1 MEAQKKP
8 PVNIGIL
15 AHVDGGKTTLTE
27 QILYISGAVR
37 SLGRVDDGSAHTDFM
52 EIERERGISVRAAS
66 AFLDWKG
73 QRINLI
79 DTPGHSDFSG
89 EVQRALRAL
98 DFAVLVLSAVEGVQS
113 QTELLWKVLRAAKLP
128 VIFFI
133 NKTDR
138 TGADVSRV
146 LEEIKDI
153 FSVRPIAAAA
163 SKEEL
168 AEAVS
173 DFDDSVMEK
182 YLDGGAESI
191 PDSELASSFK
201 KGFADGRIYPY
212 LAGSALKGEGVAEL
226 LDTICLLAGDEDKSS
241 EEPSGV
247 IFKLE
252 HDPVLGR
259 VSFIRLFAG
268 TIKNRDIL
276 RNLTRGC
283 DEKVVQIRKVV
294 GKKEIDSGVLTSGDI
309 GAVYGLSRAGNGD
322 VIGSG
327 AYVPKESV
335 MTAPMLR
342 VKITPEDENS
352 YPALVSALEQL
363 SAEDPLLDVIWQK
376 ESRELLIKITGMIQT
391 EVVASILKERF
402 GLAVLIGEPQVIYKE
417 HPLKRAEGYVEYTM
431 PKPCWAVMNFI
442 IEPLPAGSGVVFESI
457 VHNDKIYQRYQAQ
470 VAQTI
475 PEALRQG
482 PKGWEVTDIK
492 ITLADGE
499 HHTVHTHPLDFM
511 LATPMG
517 IMDGLVNSGTELLE
531 PILKFRLS
539 FPEEYSG
546 KIIGEI
552 ISMRGTFDSP
562 VIIKGMAV
570 MEGRMPL
577 STSMNFPMRLSSVSG
592 GRGVLFTSFDGY
604 EPVPPGEGV
613 EVPYRGVSPLDRAK
627 YILFKRGALGNI

>member
-1 MEAQKKP
+1 MEPDKNP

-27 QILYISGAVR
+27 QILYLSGSVR

-52 EIERERGISVRAAS
+52 DVERARGISVRAAS
-66 AFLDWKG
+66 AFLTWKG
-73 QRINLI
+73 QKINLI

-89 EVQRALRAL
+89 EVQRVLRAL

-113 QTELLWKVLRAAKLP
+113 QTELLWKVLRTMKMP

-138 TGADVSRV
+138 SGADVRRV
-146 LEEIKDI
+146 LDEISGI
-153 FSVRPIAAAA
+153 LSVRPLASSS
-163 SKEEL
+163 SKEEII
-168 AEAVS
+168 EAVS
-173 DFDDSVMEK
+173 EFDDAITEK
-182 YLDGGAESI
+182 YLEGGPSSVSE
-191 PDSELASSFK
+191 SELHESWK
-201 KGFADGRIYPY
+201 KCFSRAEIYPY
-212 LAGSALKGEGVAEL
+212 LAGSALKGEGVTEL
-226 LDTICLLAGDEDKSS
+226 LDTIASLALSNNMS
-241 EEPSGV
+241 EEDPSGV
-247 IFKLE
+247 VFKLE

-259 VSFIRLFAG
+259 VAFVRLFSG
-268 TIKNRDIL
+268 TLKNRDIV
-276 RNLTRGC
+276 RNLTSGC
-283 DEKVVQIRKVV
+283 DEKIVQIRKAV
-294 GKKEIDSGVLTSGDI
+294 GKKETDSGILSAGDI
-309 GAVYGLSRAGNGD
+309 GSIYGFSHAKNGD

-327 AYVPKESV
+327 AYVPKEPD
-335 MTAPMLR
+335 MAPPMLR
-342 VKITPEDENS
+342 VKINPKDDS
-352 YPALVSALEQL
+352 DYPALAAALEQL

-376 ESRELLIKITGMIQT
+376 ESRELLMRVTGVIQT
-391 EVVASILKERF
+391 EIAISMLKERF
-402 GLAVLIGEPQVIYKE
+402 GLDVSAGEPQVIYKE
-417 HPLKRAEGYVEYTM
+417 RPLKRAEGYVEYTM
-431 PKPCWAVMNFI
+431 PKPCWAVMRFE
-442 IEPLPAGSGVVFESI
+442 IEPLPLSSGVLFKST

-492 ITLADGE
+492 ITLVGGE

-517 IMDGLVNSGTELLE
+517 IMDALVNSGTELME
-531 PILKFRLS
+531 PMLKFRLS
-539 FPEEYSG
+539 FPEEFSG

-562 VIIKGMAV
+562 AMAKGMAV

-577 STSMNFPMRLSSVSG
+577 ASSMDFPARLPSLSG
-592 GRGVLFTSFDGY
+592 GRGLLFTSFDGY
-604 EPVPPGEGV
+604 EPVPHGEGY
-613 EVPYRGVSPLDRAK
+613 EIPYRGVSPLDRAK